1 MVTVLRWIHPQTGCF
16 HGMMPGGGRRTVYPY
31 LGGVQG
37 LLCSQG
43 LLMGT
48 GEGRA
53 KQS

>member
-16 HGMMPGGGRRTVYPY
+16 HGMM